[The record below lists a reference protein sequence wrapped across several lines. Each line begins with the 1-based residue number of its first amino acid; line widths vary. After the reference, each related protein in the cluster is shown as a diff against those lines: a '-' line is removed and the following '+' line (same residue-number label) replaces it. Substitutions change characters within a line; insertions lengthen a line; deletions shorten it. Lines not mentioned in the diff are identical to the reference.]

1 MYKLVFFTPSEAAQE
16 VAKAAF
22 DAGAGKIGHYD
33 MCCFIAEGIGQFRPL
48 EGSHPKIGEK
58 NKLEFVKEAKIEMVC
73 EDHLITQAV
82 DAMVNAH
89 PYETPAYHV
98 IKLADL

>member
-1 MYKLVFFTPSEAAQE
+1 MYKLVFFTPYEAAQE

-22 DAGAGKIGHYD
+22 DAGAGKIGNYD
-33 MCCFIAEGIGQFRPL
+33 KCCFIAEGIGQFRPL
-48 EGSHPKIGEK
+48 EGSHPKIGEE

-82 DAMVNAH
+82 DAMLKAH